1 MLIKINKEN
10 YLQQMKPVREVSK
23 LRIVDYNTPVA
34 ENITRIIQEKGLK
47 QTFVAKNAGYTPQ
60 MFNDMLTGRRSIKV
74 SDVIRI
80 YPILGVDVNCLYG
93 IEKGEGEFDYCR

>member
-1 MLIKINKEN
+1 M
-10 YLQQMKPVREVSK
+10 
-23 LRIVDYNTPVA
+23 RIADYNTPVA

-60 MFNDMLTGRRSIKV
+60 MLNDMLAGRKIIKI

-93 IEKGEGEFDYCR
+93 IEKGEG

>member
-23 LRIVDYNTPVA
+23 LRIADYNTPVA
-34 ENITRIIQEKGLK
+34 ENIARIIQEKGLK

-60 MFNDMLTGRRSIKV
+60 MFNDMLTGRKIIRV

-80 YPILGVDVNCLYG
+80 YPVLDVDVNCLYG
-93 IEKGEGEFDYCR
+93 IEKGEG